1 MYRLMDTEAKVRL
14 LTISQET
21 EIERLSAELQSLNC
35 LKEQNIQLD
44 SEVMSR
50 DITISELETCLKQ
63 LESEIAD
70 LRSQLQAKVNR
81 HLSFLWLTA
90 WDRARPA
97 ALSQR
102 PPRHRRPRKTGRRRG
117 GEGNASVCARLRCLL
132 DSASWK
138 RLLKSFK

>member
-21 EIERLSAELQSLNC
+21 EIERLNAELQSLNC

-70 LRSQLQAKVNR
+70 LRSQLQAKVKL
-81 HLSFLWLTA
+81 HLLPLPYSLGQGEAGSAESAISEAQTKEDLE
-90 WDRARPA
+90 
-97 ALSQR
+97 
-102 PPRHRRPRKTGRRRG
+102 KTGR
-117 GEGNASVCARLRCLL
+117 
-132 DSASWK
+132 
-138 RLLKSFK
+138 